1 MIKFPKRFR
10 NPGDEEMA
18 KYCMLK
24 TRAVTAPCVAEQ
36 ILIYSEG
43 PDIHDCFVV
52 FLSLCA
58 RACPPVVL
66 SSLWQGFQDGVHLLS
81 DCCQRKL
88 KLVLKR
94 AKGSREKRG
103 GGCEKW
109 EGDSW
114 TIIEVHLWS
123 AQVVQRHKQT
133 GGTLVRTKPGLWSL
147 MCSSEAAMSISFTPD
162 NKNSKSITI
171 TVWESS

>member
-1 MIKFPKRFR
+1 
-10 NPGDEEMA
+10 MA

-43 PDIHDCFVV
+43 PDIHDCFVL

-58 RACPPVVL
+58 CACPPVVL
-66 SSLWQGFQDGVHLLS
+66 RSLWQGFQDGVHLLS

-103 GGCEKW
+103 GGDVKSER
-109 EGDSW
+109 E
-114 TIIEVHLWS
+114 T
-123 AQVVQRHKQT
+123 A
-133 GGTLVRTKPGLWSL
+133 GL
-147 MCSSEAAMSISFTPD
+147 
-162 NKNSKSITI
+162 
-171 TVWESS
+171 